1 MKVLMLHGINH
12 NMFGKR
18 DPVQYGTV
26 TLAEID
32 AQLQALGRELGAE
45 VESFQTN
52 SEAAMC
58 ERIHQGFTDGVDA
71 VLINAGAW
79 THYSYGIRDAL
90 AILTVPVVE
99 LHMSNIHAREAFR
112 HHSVFAEIVRG
123 QICGFGIDSYLLAL
137 RAAVSAAQRSLNE
150 AGAKQ

>member
-1 MKVLMLHGINH
+1 MKILMLHGINH

-18 DPVQYGTV
+18 DPAQYGTI

-32 AQLQALGRELGAE
+32 AKLQALGRELG
-45 VESFQTN
+45 VDVVSFQTN
-52 SEAAMC
+52 NEGAMC
-58 ERIHQGFTDGVDA
+58 ERIHQAFAERMDA

-99 LHMSNIHAREAFR
+99 LHMSNIHAREEFR
-112 HHSVFAEIVRG
+112 HHSVFAAIVKG
-123 QICGFGIDSYLLAL
+123 QICGFGVDSYLLGL
-137 RAAVSAAQRSLNE
+137 RAAVAAT
-150 AGAKQ
+150 KQER

>member
-1 MKVLMLHGINH
+1 MRKVLMLHGINH

-18 DPVQYGTV
+18 DPLQYGTI
-26 TLAEID
+26 TLGEID
-32 AQLQALGRELGAE
+32 TQLQALGSELGIQ

-58 ERIHQGFTDGVDA
+58 ERIHRALEEGQDA

-90 AILTVPVVE
+90 AILTCPVVE
-99 LHMSNIHAREAFR
+99 LHMSNIHAREPFR

-123 QICGFGIDSYLLAL
+123 QICGFGMQSYLLAL
-137 RAAVSAAQRSLNE
+137 RAVAADIDRE
-150 AGAKQ
+150 

>member
-18 DPVQYGTV
+18 DPAQYGTI

-32 AQLQALGRELGAE
+32 EKLQALGRELNVE
-45 VESFQTN
+45 VDSFQTN
-52 SEAAMC
+52 HEGEMC
-58 ERIHQGFTDGVDA
+58 ERIHEAFTDGVEA

-99 LHMSNIHAREAFR
+99 VHMSNIHAREPFR
-112 HHSVFAEIVRG
+112 HHSVFAEIVKG
-123 QICGFGIDSYLLAL
+123 QICGFGVDSYLLAL
-137 RAAVSAAQRSLNE
+137 RAAVSAVRQGSM
-150 AGAKQ
+150 

>member
-1 MKVLMLHGINH
+1 MKILMLHGINH

-18 DPVQYGTV
+18 DPKQYGTT

-32 AQLQALGRELGAE
+32 AQLQALGKELGAE

-99 LHMSNIHAREAFR
+99 LHMSNIHARETFR
-112 HHSVFAEIVRG
+112 HHSVFAEVVRG
-123 QICGFGIDSYLLAL
+123 QICGFGSDSYLLAL
-137 RAAVSAAQRSLNE
+137 RAAVSAALR
-150 AGAKQ
+150 

>member
-18 DPVQYGTV
+18 DPKHYGTI
-26 TLAEID
+26 TLEQID
-32 AQLQALGRELGAE
+32 AQLRALGRELGVE

-52 SEAAMC
+52 DEGKMC
-58 ERIHQGFTDGVDA
+58 ERVHQAFAENVDA

-99 LHMSNIHAREAFR
+99 LHMSNIHAREEFR
-112 HHSVFAEIVRG
+112 HKSVFAEVVRG
-123 QICGFGIDSYLLAL
+123 QICGFGVDSYLLAL
-137 RAAVSAAQRSLNE
+137 RAAVSAARS
-150 AGAKQ
+150 